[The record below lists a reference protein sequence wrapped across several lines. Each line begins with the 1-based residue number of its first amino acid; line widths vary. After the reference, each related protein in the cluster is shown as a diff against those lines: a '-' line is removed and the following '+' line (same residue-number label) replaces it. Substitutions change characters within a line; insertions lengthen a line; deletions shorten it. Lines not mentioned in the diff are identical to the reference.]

1 MEKIEMMK
9 CMTLNE
15 MVKVV
20 SNLSDVDTA
29 LDIINK
35 AKRNEKIELKWVGD
49 KLRLKN

>member
-9 CMTLNE
+9 CMTLHE
-15 MVKVV
+15 MVKVII
-20 SNLSDVDTA
+20 NLSDVDTA

-35 AKRNEKIELKWVGD
+35 GKRKEKIELKWVGD